1 MKKVLFLMVLCLLVL
16 GMKAQTAVSSTSGL
30 FGLWFGDD
38 YDTCDENLY
47 WEGFEYYD
55 DTDDGGTM
63 YIPDGS
69 VDLDYD
75 IDSIALYFENGTD
88 ELTGWLVLYTLSDDY
103 DVEQSVV
110 ASLKSMHGA
119 YGYNPEA
126 KFYSWD
132 FDETHFLEAAYN
144 NDGDLFYA
152 EYGTIF
158 GD

>member
-1 MKKVLFLMVLCLLVL
+1 M
-16 GMKAQTAVSSTSGL
+16 
-30 FGLWFGDD
+30 
-38 YDTCDENLY
+38 Y
-47 WEGFEYYD
+47 WEGFEYYYD

-69 VDLDYD
+69 IEFDYD
-75 IDSIALYFENGTD
+75 IDHVTLYFESEND
-88 ELTGWLVLYTLSDDY
+88 ELTGWVVYYTVSDSY

-110 ASLKSMHGA
+110 TSIKSLHGA
-119 YGYNPEA
+119 YVYHTEA

-132 FDETHFLEAAYN
+132 FDETHFLEAGHN
-144 NDGDLFYA
+144 NDGDLFYV